1 MDRYQRN
8 QSHTHQ
14 NGAQRD
20 NGAQRGFSLQPW
32 EILLGGGA
40 LALLGMTR
48 RSKAGIALA
57 AAGGLVALS
66 STRFQKTSMS
76 TAEASFTINCSP
88 EEAYNFWRNFEN
100 LPHFM
105 HHLESVRVEG
115 NRSEWV
121 AAGPMDSKIRWL
133 AEITEDRRHERIAW
147 HSLPGSDIDNSG
159 WVEFRPATAGR
170 GIIVKVK
177 MHYRPPM
184 GALGRTAALV
194 FGKDPEFAVREDLRR
209 FKALIETGEIPTTV
223 GQTHGPRGVH
233 GQASRVLF
241 REEPDQPTPQL
252 HQPVGRTA

>member
-8 QSHTHQ
+8 QSHTQ
-14 NGAQRD
+14 Q

-48 RSKAGIALA
+48 RSKTGVALA

-66 STRFQKTSMS
+66 STRFQKTTLS

-88 EEAYNFWRNFEN
+88 EEAYNFWRDFEN

-121 AAGPMDSKIRWL
+121 AVGPMDSKIRWL

-159 WVEFRPATAGR
+159 WVEFRRATAGR
-170 GIIVKVK
+170 GTIVKVK

-223 GQTHGPRGVH
+223 GQPHGPRGVH

-241 REEPDQPTPQL
+241 REQPDQPTPQL